1 MIVIKVVA
9 ISPLVCKLV
18 EHVASCKFV
27 FELVASLTMIHLL
40 GRGGA
45 HSYELRLHQHWEV
58 GRLNPA
64 AFKRCEVVVHLWEA
78 FAGLTLH

>member
-27 FELVASLTMIHLL
+27 FELVASLTMIHLV

-45 HSYELRLHQHWEV
+45 HSYELRLHHWEV
-58 GRLNPA
+58 GRLNPAA

-78 FAGLTLH
+78 FAGLTLQ